1 MFHNPVTMGF
11 VMATT
16 LERKQRININE
27 PQLDISNEA
36 PAFTED
42 FESKLADAQTQLEM
56 LHSQRKNL
64 ERQKLALEDLNHR
77 KQEFMNGQLDL
88 TEKLSSA
95 ITTIERELFES
106 KQEMED
112 LEQTKS
118 AFTNHLRKIESLN
131 PEAWPKDNLNTELQ
145 SALMALDKAEDEYEQ
160 AVSYFTGSKRSGVF
174 GGSPSS
180 SRSTRTGSDFQSNV
194 LNGLAFNL
202 PVIVLGSL
210 ALLVYLLK

>member
-1 MFHNPVTMGF
+1 
-11 VMATT
+11 MATT
-16 LERKQRININE
+16 LERKQRININND
-27 PQLDISNEA
+27 QLEIPEEV

-118 AFTNHLRKIESLN
+118 AFATHLRKIESLN

-145 SALMALDKAEDEYEQ
+145 SALLTLDKAEDEYEQ

-174 GGSPSS
+174 GGPSS
-180 SRSTRTGSDFQSNV
+180 SVRGSRSDSEFRATV

-202 PVIVLGSL
+202 PVIILGSL
-210 ALLVYLLK
+210 ALLVYLIK

>member
-1 MFHNPVTMGF
+1 MGF
-11 VMATT
+11 VMANT
-16 LERKQRININE
+16 LERKQQISIND
-27 PQLDISNEA
+27 PQLEISEEA

-64 ERQKLALEDLNHR
+64 ERQKIALEDLNNR

-95 ITTIERELFES
+95 ITTIERELFET

-118 AFTNHLRKIESLN
+118 AFATHLRKIETLN

-145 SALMALDKAEDEYEQ
+145 SALLTLDKAEDEYEQ

-174 GGSPSS
+174 DGSSSPS
-180 SRSTRTGSDFQSNV
+180 RGARVGSDFQSTL

-202 PVIVLGSL
+202 PVILLGSL
-210 ALLVYLLK
+210 ALIIYFLK